1 MSDSELNKLVEKDLD
16 ITKQALDKA
25 KIIAPDKSY
34 AKKIAD
40 DFMNMALSY
49 YRDAIHFKDNGDL
62 LRALACVNYSHGWL
76 DAGARLGIFDVDA
89 DSRLFTLAE

>member
-1 MSDSELNKLVEKDLD
+1 MSDSELEKLVEKDLD
-16 ITKQALDKA
+16 ITKQAIDKV

-34 AKKIAD
+34 IKKIAD

-49 YRDAIHFKDNGDL
+49 YRDALHFRDNGDL
-62 LRALACVNYSHGWL
+62 LRALACINYAHGWL
-76 DAGARLGIFDVDA
+76 DAGARLGIFDVDT